1 MSDPLTPEQFADRL
15 ARCGLAVSRETL
27 AQLQQ
32 YAEMLADWATRM
44 NLVGPSTLA
53 DVWGRH
59 MLDSAQLASFMPD
72 LPASTVVDLG
82 SGAGFPGMVLAILGA
97 KHVTLIDSVGKKC
110 RFMQAVADA
119 LGLAD
124 RVTVTNRR
132 IEELSPVSTQF
143 ITSRACAPLERLI
156 PWGYRFIGKDLRWLL
171 LKGENVDAELA
182 VAAENWTF
190 DQKQHQSLSDP
201 RGRVLALANVRWR
214 NK

>member
-1 MSDPLTPEQFADRL
+1 VTSALTPEQFCETLSA
-15 ARCGLAVSRETL
+15 AGVVVSRETL
-27 AQLQQ
+27 EQLQL
-32 YAEMLADWATRM
+32 YANMLADWQAQM
-44 NLVGPSTLA
+44 NLVGASTLA

-59 MLDSAQLASFMPD
+59 MLDSAQLAAFIPE
-72 LPASTVVDLG
+72 LGGTTIVDLG

-97 KHVTLIDSVGKKC
+97 QHVTLIDSVGKKC

-119 LGLAD
+119 LGIAG
-124 RVTVTNRR
+124 RVSVTNRR
-132 IEELSPVSTQF
+132 IEELSPFSTQF

-156 PWGYRFIGKDLRWLL
+156 PWGYRFKGKDMRWLL

-201 RGRVLALANVRWR
+201 RGKLLELSNVRWR
-214 NK
+214 HR